1 MPRQTLKKR
10 PDGRYV
16 CKYKGIFFYGKTQTE
31 ALSAREEYK
40 KREKYGSKPREQFTF
55 AEYAAEWLP
64 TYKQNVSVNVYNT
77 YVRNINKISSLLPAV
92 PLRDIRPSDIQR
104 MYNKFGAYGQAH
116 RDKIVMT
123 TKAICKSAV
132 ADSIIDRTPCT
143 DNVQMP
149 KGKSGT
155 HRALEPWEIKLIEE
169 TYQEERMGRYAML
182 MLYAGLR
189 RGEAAVIDIDE
200 DIDFDAGVIHVT
212 KAVHIV
218 NGIPEITTPKTA
230 SGIRDVPLFAPLRK
244 ALEGCHGKL
253 VSNNSKYN
261 MVVGKPEQ
269 IAWETYTKHLSAKAG
284 RQVKIR
290 EHDLRHTF
298 ATMLYEAD
306 VDIKTASRWMGH
318 ANEKMII
325 SIYAHLT
332 EKKEES
338 ARQKIENL
346 LSERAK

>member
-16 CKYKGIFFYGKTQTE
+16 CKYKGICFYGKTQTE
-31 ALSAREEYK
+31 ALTAREEYR

-55 AEYAAEWLP
+55 LEYAAEWLP

-77 YVRNINKISSLLPAV
+77 YVRNINKIASLLPDV

-104 MYNKFGAYGQAH
+104 MYNQFGDYGQGH

-123 TKAICKSAV
+123 TKAVFKSAV

-143 DNVQMP
+143 DNVQMA

-189 RGEAAVIDIDE
+189 RGEAAVIDIDK

-212 KAVHIV
+212 KAIHIV
-218 NGIPEITTPKTA
+218 NGIPEMTTTKTA

-244 ALEGCHGKL
+244 ALEGCHGRL
-253 VSNNSKYN
+253 IANNSKYN
-261 MVVGKPEQ
+261 LLANRTEYT
-269 IAWETYTKHLSAKAG
+269 AWQTYMRHLSTRAG
-284 RQVKIR
+284 REVKIR

-306 VDIKTASRWMGH
+306 VDIKTASKWMGH

-332 EKKEES
+332 AKKEES
-338 ARQKIENL
+338 AKQKIEKL
-346 LSERAK
+346 LSERIK